1 MNTEQL
7 RELLNSMSLKEKVF
21 QLVQIRGQSFDAQT
35 EDTGTDTELILSKE
49 ERALA
54 GSTLGVFGAEKTR
67 AIQLSY
73 MEKHPHH
80 IPLLFMHD
88 VIHGLRTAFPMP
100 LGLGAS
106 FSPELVYRCA
116 AAAAEESVASG
127 LHVTFAPMLDLVR
140 DPRWGRVMES
150 FGEDPFLNGE
160 FARAA
165 VQGFRGGA
173 AAAPAEGRIAS
184 CIKHFAAYGAAEA
197 GRDYSGAD
205 ISRYSLQAFY
215 LPSYRKG
222 VDAGTDL
229 VMTSFN
235 LVEGVP
241 SSANEELL
249 RRTLRE
255 NWGFDGVLISDWN
268 AVGEL
273 VSHGVCRDLREAAK
287 LAMQCGVDIDMCSLA
302 YPRHLEAL
310 VADGEVGEDLL
321 DAAVLRVLEL
331 KNRLGLFEDPFRG
344 ASPDREKRSILCAEH
359 RALAREAVCESAV
372 LLKNAGEAPP
382 LPLSPSAGVLF
393 AGPYVGSR
401 ELHSAWAVSADPSDA
416 PSIRHAAEALSRS
429 EGWRFRFEEGCPMT
443 RREDLGPRTE
453 EVSVLRFRQDL
464 PAASGCS
471 EAGKPQSLQQAA
483 AAAEQA
489 DVVVACLGEHRLMSG
504 EGASRGEL
512 TLPEPQLEL
521 LRGLHR
527 ANGNVVSVI
536 FTGRPLDLREVC
548 ALSRSVLLVWMPGTE
563 GGGGILDLLTG
574 RAEPGGRLTM
584 TVPYCVGQVPV
595 YYNRPNTGRPKPED
609 TKVPRFIS
617 AYIDI
622 PNSPLFPFGYGLGY
636 TTFSVSAPKLSADH
650 ALLRDDGSPEP
661 VTAGVVVR
669 NTGSRRGQTVVQLY
683 IRRPPAAPAAPVK
696 ELRAFRKV
704 TLDPGEERAV
714 DFQIGRDELC
724 RIGADGAC
732 AVEKGD
738 YRIWIGL
745 DSETDNQAVFS
756 LRQPDS
762 RTKRKGRPRKSER
775 TENAKG
781 AKT

>member
-21 QLVQIRGQSFDAQT
+21 QLVQVRGQSFDAQT

-67 AIQLSY
+67 ALQQNY

-165 VQGFRGGA
+165 VQGFRGSSA
-173 AAAPAEGRIAS
+173 SPAEGRIAS

-215 LPSYRKG
+215 LPAYRKG

-235 LVEGVP
+235 LVEGIP

-249 RRTLRE
+249 RKTLRE
-255 NWGFDGVLISDWN
+255 RWGFDGVVISDWN

-273 VSHGVCRDLREAAK
+273 VSHGICADLREAAK

-302 YPRHLEAL
+302 YPRHLESL
-310 VADGEVGEDLL
+310 VADGEISEDLL
-321 DAAVLRVLEL
+321 DAAVMRVLEL

-344 ASPDREKRSILCAEH
+344 ASPARESRSILCAEH

-372 LLKNAGEAPP
+372 LLKNAGETPL
-382 LPLSPSAGVLF
+382 LPLSPSSRVLF
-393 AGPYVGSR
+393 AGPYVDSR
-401 ELHSAWAVSADPSDA
+401 ELHSAWAVSANPSDA
-416 PSIRHAAEALSRS
+416 SSIRHAAGTLSRE
-429 EGWRFRFEEGCPMT
+429 EGWRFSFAEGCSMT
-443 RREDLGPRTE
+443 FREDLGPRTE
-453 EVSVLRFRQDL
+453 EDFVARFRQDL
-464 PAASGCS
+464 FPSVCS
-471 EAGKPQSLQQAA
+471 ETGESKLLQEAA

-489 DVVVACLGEHRLMSG
+489 DVVIACLGEHRLMSG

-512 TLPEPQLEL
+512 TLPERQLDL
-521 LRGLHR
+521 LRALHR
-527 ANGNVVSVI
+527 ANRNVVSVI

-563 GGGGILDLLTG
+563 GSSGILDLLTG

-584 TVPYCVGQVPV
+584 TLPYCVGQVPV
-595 YYNRPNTGRPKPED
+595 YYNRPNTGRPKPRD

-636 TTFSVSAPKLSADH
+636 TSFSVSAPMLSADR
-650 ALLRDDGSPEP
+650 AVLRGDGSPEP

-669 NTGSRRGQTVVQLY
+669 NTGSRRGQAVVQLY

-696 ELRAFRKV
+696 ELRAFRKIS
-704 TLDPGEERAV
+704 LDPGEERAL
-714 DFQIGRDELC
+714 DFQIGWDELS
-724 RIGADGAC
+724 RIGVDGTC
-732 AVEKGD
+732 AAEKGD
-738 YRIWIGL
+738 YQIWIGL
-745 DSETDNQAVFS
+745 DSDTDNCAALTLQ
-756 LRQPDS
+756 
-762 RTKRKGRPRKSER
+762 
-775 TENAKG
+775 
-781 AKT
+781 